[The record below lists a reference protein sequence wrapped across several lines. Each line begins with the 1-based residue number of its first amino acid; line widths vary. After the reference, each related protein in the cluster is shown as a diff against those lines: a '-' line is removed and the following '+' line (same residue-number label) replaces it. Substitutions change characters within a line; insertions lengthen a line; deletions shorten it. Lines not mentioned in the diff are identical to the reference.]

1 MTEYKGIY
9 QELCELL
16 GEEAMLKVYDH
27 YRGAQISFPT
37 KIYPRETVKEM
48 ILQLP
53 STAQLLTLIES
64 TGYSELKA
72 EGKVEIE
79 SPFS

>member
-1 MTEYKGIY
+1 
-9 QELCELL
+9 
-16 GEEAMLKVYDH
+16 MLKVYDH

-72 EGKVEIE
+72 EGKV
-79 SPFS
+79 